1 MHEVGSYRNY
11 DDADATAANAEGED
25 RYEELCSERFR
36 VEKKCGE
43 SKGQTRLRANGC
55 EEEFKNKRR
64 RVGGRK

>member
-1 MHEVGSYRNY
+1 MMLMLLRLMLRERTVTRSCV
-11 DDADATAANAEGED
+11 AND
-25 RYEELCSERFR
+25 SEWR
-36 VEKKCGE
+36 KKCGE